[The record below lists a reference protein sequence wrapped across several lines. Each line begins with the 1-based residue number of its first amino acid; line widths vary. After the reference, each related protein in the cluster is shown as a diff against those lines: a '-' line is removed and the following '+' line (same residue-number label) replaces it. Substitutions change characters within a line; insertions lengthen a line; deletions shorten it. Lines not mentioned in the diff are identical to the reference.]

1 MRELGPADDVKAPQP
16 RGKTARESN
25 EDQRKQENLG
35 FRSGVAQGGSKM
47 QRKQGRFDGNGADEH
62 PPS

>member
-1 MRELGPADDVKAPQP
+1 MRELGPADDVKAPQA
-16 RGKTARESN
+16 RGKTLWEPN

-35 FRSGVAQGGSKM
+35 FRSGAAQGGSTT